1 YIFSDKELSEDITS
15 GLKEFVKYF
24 ERRFAHVAENWIGS
38 LEEYR
43 KAEKVIL
50 RNLTE
55 HLYIWTLYPITT
67 NPTMEKEI
75 KKLGPM
81 SQKII
86 KFVKNTKEV
95 TIGII
100 LQYFNRWPREETISL
115 VFALVEDHYLLTK
128 RI

>member
-1 YIFSDKELSEDITS
+1 M
-15 GLKEFVKYF
+15 
-24 ERRFAHVAENWIGS
+24 
-38 LEEYR
+38 
-43 KAEKVIL
+43 
-50 RNLTE
+50 
-55 HLYIWTLYPITT
+55 
-67 NPTMEKEI
+67 MEKEI

-100 LQYFNRWPREETISL
+100 LQYFNRWPREEIISL